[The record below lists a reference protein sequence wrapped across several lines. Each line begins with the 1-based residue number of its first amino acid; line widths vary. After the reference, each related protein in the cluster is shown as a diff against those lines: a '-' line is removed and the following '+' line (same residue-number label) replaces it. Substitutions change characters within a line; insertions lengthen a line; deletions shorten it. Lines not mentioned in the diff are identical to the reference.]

1 MFDKTFTSMVELGEV
16 TVGRFL
22 ICSLVSLL
30 IGLAIAT
37 VSAFVGK
44 KSKSVSVSLTLIPF
58 IVQVVIMIVNGNIG
72 VGLGVAGAFSLIRYR
87 SNPGTASDILVLFI
101 AMTAGIT
108 MGVGFVWLAVIFT
121 IVALL
126 VYALISIS
134 GLGGGRHG
142 EQELKITIPEGLNY
156 PHIFDDIF
164 DKYTKSSR
172 LVRVRTTNMGSMYQL
187 TYNIIM
193 SNEDDEKEMLD
204 EIRCRNGNLDIV
216 CGMMPETA
224 EHERL

>member
-1 MFDKTFTSMVELGEV
+1 MFDKNFTSIIKLGEI
-16 TVGRFL
+16 TVGQFL
-22 ICSLVSLL
+22 ICSVVSLL
-30 IGLAIAT
+30 IGLAVAA

-44 KSKSVSVSLTLIPF
+44 KTKSMSVSLTLIPF
-58 IVQVVIMIVNGNIG
+58 IVQVIIMTVNGNIG

-108 MGVGFVWLAVIFT
+108 MGVGLLGLSVIFT
-121 IVALL
+121 VIALL
-126 VYALISIS
+126 AYVLISVS
-134 GLGGGRHG
+134 GLGGRKHG
-142 EQELKITIPEGLNY
+142 EKELKITIPEGLNY

-164 DKYTKSSR
+164 DKFTTSAR

-187 TYNIIM
+187 TYNITM
-193 SNEDDEKEMLD
+193 SDEDKEKEMID

-216 CGMMPETA
+216 CGMMPVSA
-224 EHERL
+224 EQERL